1 MSSSSLALG
10 TFALFTVFAASSTAL
25 AAAPAASSTPA
36 KPAEKAAPAPK
47 EEPPAED
54 KPSSLS
60 VAAAPVLPIGDLSRV
75 SPFGIGGTLGF
86 DYAFHPHAAFV
97 ARAGYIHHLP
107 KDGINATLGVI
118 PIWAGARYSFNEHQE
133 GPYVEGVLGPS
144 ILLASVDL
152 GPYGGRQTDSEVRL
166 GTALGGGYRIG
177 KLDLGG
183 RFVFYDLGHAGDSAG
198 LMASVAFAF
207 ASF

>member
-1 MSSSSLALG
+1 MSSSSLVLAA
-10 TFALFTVFAASSTAL
+10 FALFTVFASPSIAL
-25 AAAPAASSTPA
+25 AAGTTAPAPTS
-36 KPAEKAAPAPK
+36 KPAEKAAPTPK
-47 EEPPAED
+47 EEPAAEE

-60 VAAAPVLPIGDLSRV
+60 IAAAPVLPIGDLSRV

-86 DYAFHPHAAFV
+86 DYAFHPNAAFV

-107 KDGINATLGVI
+107 KDGYNATLGVI
-118 PIWAGARYSFNEHQE
+118 PIWAGARYSFREHHE

-152 GPYGGRQTDSEVRL
+152 GPYGGRQTESEVRL